1 MKKVLVVAF
10 VLAIGAAVG
19 TWMSSSAAPVA
30 ANARA
35 MSMLEHTAPANLPV
49 QRYDAI

>member
-10 VLAIGAAVG
+10 VLAVGAAVG
-19 TWMSSSAAPVA
+19 NWMSSPAAPVA
-30 ANARA
+30 AKDTA
-35 MSMLEHTAPANLPV
+35 MSMLQHNAPANLPV